1 MLKYEEALKI
11 VLENIKPVESEWVG
25 LSSAYRRVLAED
37 LIARNNIP
45 YKDNSAMDG
54 YAINTND
61 LKTVP
66 RELKVVGVVACGRP
80 VKKRLNPGEA
90 MAITTGAPVPP
101 GCNSVVPVEDTEK
114 VASGIVRIVRQIGPG
129 KNVRYSGED
138 VRKGEVV
145 LKKGTIVGPAEL
157 GMLASL
163 GRNRMRVFR
172 KPVVAILITGN
183 EIIEPGE
190 RLRPGKVRD
199 INTFSL
205 SGLVEKF
212 GGVPLRLGIAGDKK
226 LELVRKMKKGLNS
239 DTMIVSGGV
248 SMGKLDLVR
257 DSLAFLGYKERFW
270 KVAMR
275 PGMPLSFGHIRG
287 KPVFGLPG
295 NPVSSMV
302 TFLEFVRPL
311 MMKLTARPVDLSEI
325 SAFLKSAAVKKD
337 NKRHFLRVKLNYKNG
352 RYFASLT
359 GPQGSGILKSMVECD
374 GIAIIPEGT
383 RSLKT
388 GERVRVQLID

>member
-37 LIARNNIP
+37 VIARNDIP
-45 YKDNSAMDG
+45 YRDNSAMDG

-101 GCNSVVPVEDTEK
+101 GCVSVVPVEDTEK

-145 LKKGTIVGPAEL
+145 LKKGTVLGPAEL
-157 GMLASL
+157 GMLASV
-163 GRNRMRVFR
+163 GRNRIRVFR

-190 RLRPGKVRD
+190 KLSPGKVRD

-205 SGLVEKF
+205 SALVEKF
-212 GGVPLRLGIAGDKK
+212 GGVPLPLGIAGDEKV
-226 LELVRKMKKGLNS
+226 ELVRKMKKGLNS
-239 DTMIVSGGV
+239 DTLIVSGGV

-311 MMKLTARPVDLSEI
+311 MMKLTARSVDLSEI
-325 SAFLKSAAVKKD
+325 SAFLKSAVVKKD
-337 NKRHFLRVKLNYKNG
+337 NKRHFLRVKLDYENG

-374 GIAIIPEGT
+374 GIAVIPEDT
-383 RSLKT
+383 RSLKR

>member
-1 MLKYEEALKI
+1 MLKYAEALKI

-25 LSSAYRRVLAED
+25 LSSAYGRVLAED
-37 LIARNNIP
+37 VIAGNDIP

-54 YAINTND
+54 YAINTDD
-61 LKTVP
+61 LKTIP
-66 RELKVVGVVACGRP
+66 RELKVVGAVACGRP
-80 VKKRLNPGEA
+80 VKKRLNPGQA
-90 MAITTGAPVPP
+90 MVITTGAPIPP
-101 GCNSVVPVEDTEK
+101 GCDSVVPVEDTEK
-114 VASGIVRIVRQIGPG
+114 VGSGIVRILRQIPPG

-145 LKKGTIVGPAEL
+145 LKKGTVVGPAEL
-157 GMLASL
+157 GMLASV

-183 EIIEPGE
+183 EIIEPCE

-205 SGLVEKF
+205 SALVEKF
-212 GGVPLRLGIAGDKK
+212 GGVPLPLGIAGDEKV
-226 LELVRKMKKGLNS
+226 ELVRKMKKGLNS
-239 DTMIVSGGV
+239 DTLIVSGGV

-257 DSLAFLGYKERFW
+257 DSLTFLGYKERFW

-325 SAFLKSAAVKKD
+325 SAFLKSAVVKKD
-337 NKRHFLRVKLNYKNG
+337 NKRHFLRVKLDYEND
-352 RYFASLT
+352 RYFASLA

-374 GIAIIPEGT
+374 GIAVIPEDT
-383 RSLKT
+383 RSLEIGDK
-388 GERVRVQLID
+388 VVVQLIN